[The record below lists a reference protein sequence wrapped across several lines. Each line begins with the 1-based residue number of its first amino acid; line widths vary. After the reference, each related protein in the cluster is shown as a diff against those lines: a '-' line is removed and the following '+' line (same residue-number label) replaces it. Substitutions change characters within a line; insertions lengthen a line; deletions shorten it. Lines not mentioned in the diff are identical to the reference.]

1 VVSLAGKRL
10 VSDYL
15 QHTYTISERRSCR
28 IIGINRSTKRNK
40 PIANQ
45 DQELRAEIHRLSEHY
60 PRFGYRKIYDKL
72 KESGWCV
79 GRERVRLI
87 RKQEGL
93 QVIKKQKK
101 KRLLGKSTTELSKA
115 KYPNH
120 VWSYDL
126 VSDQTACGRRLRC
139 LTVIDEYTRYGL
151 SIYTG
156 RSITSGHIKRILSGL
171 FEQWGPPD
179 CIKSDNGPEFIAK
192 QIQDWLPKVGVKTY
206 YIDPGSPWQNG
217 HNESFNGIFRDG
229 CLDRWLFYSVQEARR
244 VIDAWLDE
252 YNTERPHGALAGVT
266 PASYVKELKEISS
279 KAA

>member
-1 VVSLAGKRL
+1 MVSLASKRT
-10 VSDYL
+10 VSEYL
-15 QHTYTISERRSCR
+15 QTTYQVSERRSCR
-28 IIGINRSTKRNK
+28 ILHLNRTTKRNK
-40 PIANQ
+40 PQSNQ
-45 DQELRAEIHRLSEHY
+45 AQKLRREIHRLSGKY
-60 PRFGYRKIYDKL
+60 PRFGYRKIYELL
-72 KESGWCV
+72 KAAGWQV

-115 KYPNH
+115 KYANH

-126 VSDQTACGRRLRC
+126 VSDQTACGRRIRC

-151 SIYTG
+151 SIYTN
-156 RSITSGHIKRILSGL
+156 RSITSGHVKRVLAEL
-171 FEQWGPPD
+171 FEQWGPPV

-192 QIQDWLPKVGVKTY
+192 SIQEWLEKAGVKTR

-217 HNESFNGIFRDG
+217 HNESFNAVFRDG

-244 VIDAWLDE
+244 VIGSWLTE
-252 YNTERPHGALAGVT
+252 YNTERPHGALAGVP
-266 PASYVKELKEISS
+266 PARYIEELKEKGR

>member
-1 VVSLAGKRL
+1 MK
-10 VSDYL
+10 
-15 QHTYTISERRSCR
+15 
-28 IIGINRSTKRNK
+28 
-40 PIANQ
+40 
-45 DQELRAEIHRLSEHY
+45 Y
-60 PRFGYRKIYDKL
+60 PRLGYRKIHDLLRDKD
-72 KESGWCV
+72 WHV

-93 QVIKKQKK
+93 QVIRKQKK
-101 KRLLGKSTTELSKA
+101 KRVRGKSTIGLSKA
-115 KYPNH
+115 KHPNH

-151 SIYTG
+151 AIYSS
-156 RSITSGHIKRILSGL
+156 RSITSGHIRRVLEGL
-171 FEQWGPPD
+171 FEKWGPPT

-192 QIQDWLPKVGVKTY
+192 NIQEWLARAGVKTR

-217 HNESFNGIFRDG
+217 HNESFNAVFRDG

-244 VIDAWLDE
+244 VIAEWLRE
-252 YNTERPHGALAGVT
+252 YNTERPHGALAGVP
-266 PASYVKELKEISS
+266 PARYVKKIKEKQR

>member
-1 VVSLAGKRL
+1 VVSLASQRI

-15 QHTYTISERRSCR
+15 RATFQASERRSCR
-28 IIGINRSTKRNK
+28 IISLNRATKRNK
-40 PIANQ
+40 PKANR
-45 DQELRAEIHRLSEHY
+45 DQELREEIHRLSFQY
-60 PRFGYRKIYDKL
+60 PRFGYRKIYHKL
-72 KESGWCV
+72 KDSAWRV

-101 KRLLGKSTTELSKA
+101 KRLLGKSTTKLSKA
-115 KYPNH
+115 NYPNH

-126 VSDQTACGRRLRC
+126 VSDQTACGRRIRC

-151 SIYTG
+151 AIYTS
-156 RSITSGHIKRILSGL
+156 RSITSGHVKRVLKDL
-171 FEQWGPPD
+171 FEKWGAPA
-179 CIKSDNGPEFIAK
+179 CIKSDNGPEFVAK
-192 QIQDWLPKVGVKTY
+192 EIQGWLKKAKVKTR

-217 HNESFNGIFRDG
+217 HNESFNAVFRDG

-244 VIDAWLDE
+244 VINAWIDE
-252 YNTERPHGALAGVT
+252 YNIERPHGALAGVT
-266 PASYVKELKEISS
+266 PARYVKKLKEKRR

>member
-1 VVSLAGKRL
+1 MVSLAGQRI

-15 QHTYTISERRSCR
+15 QQTYTISERRSCR

-45 DQELRAEIHRLSEHY
+45 DQEFRAEIHRLSERY

-192 QIQDWLPKVGVKTY
+192 KTRIGSRRSALRPITSIQAVPGRTATMKASMESFAMVAWTGGCSIQFRRQGVLSM
-206 YIDPGSPWQNG
+206 PGSTNTIL
-217 HNESFNGIFRDG
+217 N
-229 CLDRWLFYSVQEARR
+229 DRMEPSLE
-244 VIDAWLDE
+244 
-252 YNTERPHGALAGVT
+252 
-266 PASYVKELKEISS
+266 
-279 KAA
+279 

>member
-1 VVSLAGKRL
+1 VVSLAGKRI

-15 QHTYTISERRSCR
+15 QLTYKISERRSCR
-28 IIGINRSTKRNK
+28 IIEINRATKRNK
-40 PIANQ
+40 PTANK
-45 DQELRAEIHRLSEHY
+45 DQELREEIHRLSLRY

-72 KESGWCV
+72 KEFGWRV

-101 KRLLGKSTTELSKA
+101 KRLLGKSTTKLSKA

-126 VSDQTACGRRLRC
+126 VSDQTACGRRIRC

-151 SIYTG
+151 AIYTS
-156 RSITSGHIKRILSGL
+156 RSITSGHIKRVLSEL
-171 FEQWGPPD
+171 FDKWGPPA

-192 QIQDWLPKVGVKTY
+192 KIQDWLPKVGVKTS

-217 HNESFNGIFRDG
+217 HNESFNGVFRDG
-229 CLDRWLFYSVQEARR
+229 CLDRWLFYSVQESRR
-244 VIDAWLDE
+244 VINAWLDE

-266 PASYVKELKEISS
+266 PASYVKKLKGKRR

>member
-1 VVSLAGKRL
+1 MVSLASQRI

-15 QHTYTISERRSCR
+15 RSKYQVSERHSCR
-28 IIGINRSTKRNK
+28 IIGLNRATKRNK
-40 PIANQ
+40 PEANH
-45 DQELRAEIHRLSEHY
+45 DQELREEIHRLSVHY
-60 PRFGYRKIYDKL
+60 PRFGYRKIYYKL
-72 KESGWCV
+72 KEAGWKI

-101 KRLLGKSTTELSKA
+101 KRLLGKSTTKLSKA
-115 KYPNH
+115 NYPNH

-126 VSDQTACGRRLRC
+126 VSDQTACGRRIRS

-151 SIYTG
+151 AIYTS
-156 RSITSGHIKRILSGL
+156 RSITSGHVKRVLSEL
-171 FEQWGPPD
+171 FDQWGPPV

-192 QIQDWLPKVGVKTY
+192 SVQEWLDKAGVKTR

-217 HNESFNGIFRDG
+217 HNESFNAVFRDG

-244 VIDAWLDE
+244 VINGWLDE
-252 YNTERPHGALAGVT
+252 YNIERPHGALAGAP
-266 PASYVKELKEISS
+266 PARYVKQLEEKRR

>member
-1 VVSLAGKRL
+1 MVSLASRRT

-15 QHTYTISERRSCR
+15 QATYQVSERRSCR
-28 IIGINRSTKRNK
+28 LINLNRATKRNR
-40 PIANQ
+40 PRTHR
-45 DQELRAEIHRLSEHY
+45 DQELRIEIHRLSMRY
-60 PRFGYRKIYDKL
+60 PRFGYRKIHDVLKDK
-72 KESGWCV
+72 GWQV

-93 QVIKKQKK
+93 QVIKKLKK
-101 KRLLGKSTTELSKA
+101 KRLCGTSTTELSKA

-151 SIYTG
+151 AIYIN
-156 RSITSGHIKRILSGL
+156 RSITSGHVKRVLQEL
-171 FEQWGPPD
+171 FATWGPPT

-192 QIQDWLPKVGVKTY
+192 NIQGWLAKSGVKTR

-217 HNESFNGIFRDG
+217 LNESFNGVFRDG

-244 VIDAWLDE
+244 VIDEWLRE
-252 YNTERPHGALAGVT
+252 YNTERPHGALAGVP
-266 PASYVKELKEISS
+266 PARYVKRIQEKER

>member
-1 VVSLAGKRL
+1 MVSLASQRI

-15 QHTYTISERRSCR
+15 LATFQASERRSCR
-28 IIGINRSTKRNK
+28 IISLNRATKRNK
-40 PIANQ
+40 PKANR
-45 DQELRAEIHRLSEHY
+45 DQELREEIHRLSFHY
-60 PRFGYRKIYDKL
+60 PRFGYRKIYHKL
-72 KESGWCV
+72 KDSAWRV

-101 KRLLGKSTTELSKA
+101 KRLLGKSTTKLSKA
-115 KYPNH
+115 NYANH

-126 VSDQTACGRRLRC
+126 VSDQTACGRRIRC

-151 SIYTG
+151 AIYTS
-156 RSITSGHIKRILSGL
+156 RSITSGHVKRVLKDL
-171 FEQWGPPD
+171 FEKWGAPA
-179 CIKSDNGPEFIAK
+179 CIKSDNGPEFVAK
-192 QIQDWLPKVGVKTY
+192 EIQGWLKKAKVKTR

-217 HNESFNGIFRDG
+217 HNESFNAVFRDG

-244 VIDAWLDE
+244 VINAWLDE
-252 YNTERPHGALAGVT
+252 YNIERPHGALAGVT
-266 PASYVKELKEISS
+266 PARYVKKLKEKRR

>member
-1 VVSLAGKRL
+1 MVSLASQRI

-15 QHTYTISERRSCR
+15 RTTFQASERRSCR
-28 IIGINRSTKRNK
+28 IISLNRATKRNK
-40 PIANQ
+40 PKANR
-45 DQELRAEIHRLSEHY
+45 DQELREEIHRLSFHY
-60 PRFGYRKIYDKL
+60 PRFGYRKIYHKL
-72 KESGWCV
+72 KDSAWRV

-101 KRLLGKSTTELSKA
+101 KRLLGKSTTKLSKA
-115 KYPNH
+115 NYANH

-126 VSDQTACGRRLRC
+126 VSDQTACGRRIRC

-151 SIYTG
+151 AIYTS
-156 RSITSGHIKRILSGL
+156 RSITSGHVKRVLQDL
-171 FEQWGPPD
+171 FEKWGPPA
-179 CIKSDNGPEFIAK
+179 CIKSDNGPEFVAK
-192 QIQDWLPKVGVKTY
+192 EIQGWLKKAKVKTR

-217 HNESFNGIFRDG
+217 HNESFNAVFRDG

-244 VIDAWLDE
+244 VINAWLDE
-252 YNTERPHGALAGVT
+252 YNIERPHGALAGVP
-266 PASYVKELKEISS
+266 PARYVKKLKEKRR

>member
-1 VVSLAGKRL
+1 MVSLASQRI

-15 QHTYTISERRSCR
+15 RATFQASERRSCR
-28 IIGINRSTKRNK
+28 IISLNRATKRNK
-40 PIANQ
+40 PKANR
-45 DQELRAEIHRLSEHY
+45 DQELREEIHRLSFHY
-60 PRFGYRKIYDKL
+60 PRFGYRKIYHKL
-72 KESGWCV
+72 KDSAWRV

-101 KRLLGKSTTELSKA
+101 KRLLGKSTTKLSKA
-115 KYPNH
+115 NYANH

-126 VSDQTACGRRLRC
+126 VSDQTACGRRIRC

-151 SIYTG
+151 AIYTS
-156 RSITSGHIKRILSGL
+156 RSITSGHVKRVLKDL
-171 FEQWGPPD
+171 FEKWGPPA
-179 CIKSDNGPEFIAK
+179 CIKSDNGPEFVAK
-192 QIQDWLPKVGVKTY
+192 EIQGWLKKAKVKTR

-217 HNESFNGIFRDG
+217 HNESFNAVFRDG

-244 VIDAWLDE
+244 VINAWLDE
-252 YNTERPHGALAGVT
+252 YNIERPHGALAGVT
-266 PASYVKELKEISS
+266 PARYVKKLKEKRR

>member
-1 VVSLAGKRL
+1 MVSLASLRA
-10 VSDYL
+10 VSEYL
-15 QHTYTISERRSCR
+15 QSTYRISERHSCR
-28 IIGINRSTKRNK
+28 IISLNRSTKRNK
-40 PIANQ
+40 PQAER
-45 DQELRAEIHRLSEHY
+45 DQELRAEIHRLSNRY

-72 KESGWCV
+72 KESDWQV

-93 QVIKKQKK
+93 QVVRKQKK
-101 KRLLGKSTTELSKA
+101 KRLLGTSTTGLSKA
-115 KYPNH
+115 IYAHH

-126 VSDQTACGRRLRC
+126 VSDQTACGRRIKC

-156 RSITSGHIKRILSGL
+156 RSITSGHVKRVLSEL
-171 FEQWGPPD
+171 FEKWGPPT

-192 QIQDWLPKVGVKTY
+192 KIQDWLGNAGVKTR

-217 HNESFNGIFRDG
+217 HNESFNAVFRDG

-244 VIDAWLDE
+244 VIGSWLDE
-252 YNTERPHGALAGVT
+252 YNTERPHGSLAGVP
-266 PASYVKELKEISS
+266 PASYMKQLTNKER
-279 KAA
+279 KAV

>member
-1 VVSLAGKRL
+1 MVSLASQRI

-15 QHTYTISERRSCR
+15 RTTFQASERRSCR
-28 IIGINRSTKRNK
+28 IISLNRATKRNK
-40 PIANQ
+40 PKANR
-45 DQELRAEIHRLSEHY
+45 DQELREEIHRLSFHY
-60 PRFGYRKIYDKL
+60 PRFGYRKIYHKL
-72 KESGWCV
+72 KDSAWRV

-101 KRLLGKSTTELSKA
+101 KRLLGKSTTKLSKA
-115 KYPNH
+115 NYANH

-126 VSDQTACGRRLRC
+126 VSDQTACGRRIRC

-151 SIYTG
+151 AIYTS
-156 RSITSGHIKRILSGL
+156 RSITSGHVKRVLKDL
-171 FEQWGPPD
+171 FEKWGPPA
-179 CIKSDNGPEFIAK
+179 CIKSDNGPEFVAK
-192 QIQDWLPKVGVKTY
+192 EIQGWLKKAKVKTR

-217 HNESFNGIFRDG
+217 HNESFNAVFRDG

-244 VIDAWLDE
+244 VINAWLDE
-252 YNTERPHGALAGVT
+252 YNIERPHGALAGVT
-266 PASYVKELKEISS
+266 PARYVKKLKEKRR

>member
-1 VVSLAGKRL
+1 MVSLASQRI

-15 QHTYTISERRSCR
+15 RSTFQASERRSCR
-28 IIGINRSTKRNK
+28 IINLNRATKRNK
-40 PIANQ
+40 PKANR
-45 DQELRAEIHRLSEHY
+45 DQELREEIHRLSFHY
-60 PRFGYRKIYDKL
+60 PRFGYRKIYHKL
-72 KESGWCV
+72 KDSAWRV

-101 KRLLGKSTTELSKA
+101 KRLLGKSTTKLSKA
-115 KYPNH
+115 NYANH

-126 VSDQTACGRRLRC
+126 VSDQTACGRRIRC

-151 SIYTG
+151 AIYTS
-156 RSITSGHIKRILSGL
+156 RSITSGHVKRVLKDL
-171 FEQWGPPD
+171 FEKWGPPA
-179 CIKSDNGPEFIAK
+179 CIKSDNGPEFVAK
-192 QIQDWLPKVGVKTY
+192 EIQGWLKKAKVKTR

-217 HNESFNGIFRDG
+217 HNESFNAVFRDG

-244 VIDAWLDE
+244 VINAWLDE
-252 YNTERPHGALAGVT
+252 YNIERPHGALAGVT
-266 PASYVKELKEISS
+266 PARYVKKLKEKRR

>member
-1 VVSLAGKRL
+1 VVSLASQRI

-15 QHTYTISERRSCR
+15 LATFQASERRSCR
-28 IIGINRSTKRNK
+28 IISLNRATKRNK
-40 PIANQ
+40 PKANR
-45 DQELRAEIHRLSEHY
+45 DQELREEIHRLSFHY
-60 PRFGYRKIYDKL
+60 PRFGYRKIYHKL
-72 KESGWCV
+72 KDSAWRV

-101 KRLLGKSTTELSKA
+101 KRLLGKSTTKLSKA
-115 KYPNH
+115 NYPNH

-126 VSDQTACGRRLRC
+126 VSDQTACGRRIRC

-151 SIYTG
+151 AIYTS
-156 RSITSGHIKRILSGL
+156 RSITSGHVKRVLKDL
-171 FEQWGPPD
+171 FEKWGSPA
-179 CIKSDNGPEFIAK
+179 CIKSDNGPEFVAK
-192 QIQDWLPKVGVKTY
+192 EIQGWLKKAKVKTR

-217 HNESFNGIFRDG
+217 HNESFNAVFRDG

-244 VIDAWLDE
+244 VINAWLDE
-252 YNTERPHGALAGVT
+252 YNIERPHGALAGVT
-266 PASYVKELKEISS
+266 PARYVKKLKEKRR

>member
-1 VVSLAGKRL
+1 MVSLASQRI

-15 QHTYTISERRSCR
+15 RTTFQASERRSCR
-28 IIGINRSTKRNK
+28 IISLNRATKRNK
-40 PIANQ
+40 PKANR
-45 DQELRAEIHRLSEHY
+45 DQELREEIHRLSFHY
-60 PRFGYRKIYDKL
+60 PRFGYRKIYHKL
-72 KESGWCV
+72 KDSAWRV

-115 KYPNH
+115 NYANH

-126 VSDQTACGRRLRC
+126 VSDQTACGRRIRC

-151 SIYTG
+151 AIYTS
-156 RSITSGHIKRILSGL
+156 RSITSGHVKRVLKDL
-171 FEQWGPPD
+171 FEKWGPPA
-179 CIKSDNGPEFIAK
+179 CIKSDNGPEFVAK
-192 QIQDWLPKVGVKTY
+192 EIQGWLKKAKVKTR

-217 HNESFNGIFRDG
+217 HNESFNGVFRDG

-244 VIDAWLDE
+244 VINAWLDE
-252 YNTERPHGALAGVT
+252 YNIERPHGALAGVT
-266 PASYVKELKEISS
+266 PAIYVKQLKEKRR